1 MVGHLFGSSMAEE
14 QDPGKALMVTGGLI
28 FMVPIWT
35 EMVETLWFLFI
46 VGGAIALVGLIIKAG
61 QTGQSLPLTA
71 AQGINPHLPTSRAV
85 DFLEKVVGIA
95 DNPDTAVMSIGKQ
108 PEGTHPTMLGILD
121 SEFTSQAESYNRG
134 SNRGDFTYQAE
145 SYNISSN
152 RGDFDSDE
160 YNEYTDHE
168 HERVLPLDIVD
179 PVSHWSNPVDEWQN
193 PTKYW

>member
-1 MVGHLFGSSMAEE
+1 
-14 QDPGKALMVTGGLI
+14 
-28 FMVPIWT
+28 
-35 EMVETLWFLFI
+35 
-46 VGGAIALVGLIIKAG
+46 
-61 QTGQSLPLTA
+61 
-71 AQGINPHLPTSRAV
+71 
-85 DFLEKVVGIA
+85 
-95 DNPDTAVMSIGKQ
+95 
-108 PEGTHPTMLGILD
+108 MLGILD